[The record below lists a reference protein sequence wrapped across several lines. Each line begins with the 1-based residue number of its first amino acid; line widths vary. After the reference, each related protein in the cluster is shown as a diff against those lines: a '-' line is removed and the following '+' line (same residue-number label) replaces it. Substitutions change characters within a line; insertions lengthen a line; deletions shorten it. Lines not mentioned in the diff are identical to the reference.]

1 MTPEERENRNYL
13 KGYQNPIDMEE
24 EVMFSS
30 LPLIKG
36 GKLLDVGC
44 GEGTISLE
52 LQKRGFEVYGLDFSS
67 VAVRK
72 AKEKGINA
80 IECNVDK
87 DGLPFEDNYFDI
99 VWAGDVIE
107 HVFDPIFLL
116 SEIGRLVK
124 SKGKIFISVPNEV
137 NLMRRISLFVTGK
150 SHQSDIYRQLRQ
162 CKHHTLF
169 SLELIEYMLDEVEL
183 SWKYIGFTIR
193 FPKFK
198 RRRFSSNYL
207 LGKLFGETI
216 LIEASKK

>member
-72 AKEKGINA
+72 AKETGINA

-150 SHQSDIYRQLRQ
+150 SHQSDIY
-162 CKHHTLF
+162 
-169 SLELIEYMLDEVEL
+169 ID
-183 SWKYIGFTIR
+183 
-193 FPKFK
+193 
-198 RRRFSSNYL
+198 N
-207 LGKLFGETI
+207 
-216 LIEASKK
+216 